1 MEAAQKKQITID
13 DIFALFKESEARL
26 EKESAERKELA
37 AEWNTKFQKE
47 SAEWRERSEIR
58 IAEAEARSAREDKK
72 LRKQLGGIGNTLC
85 GIAEQMVNAGVAE
98 VFNSY
103 GYTFGDS
110 IRHYEL
116 TVDKKIIG
124 EVDIVLF
131 DGDFLAFI
139 EVKSKVEKEHIRQ
152 HLDRI
157 DLFKKHEKG
166 KFWENK
172 KIVGAIGGMVFS
184 DEACDIALKN
194 GLYVIKQSG
203 KNLKMDEPPQRLVV

>member
-1 MEAAQKKQITID
+1 MEATQKNPITID
-13 DIFALFKESEARL
+13 DIFALFKESEARSQ
-26 EKESAERKELA
+26 KAY
-37 AEWNTKFQKE
+37 AEWETKFQKE
-47 SAEWRERSEIR
+47 CAEWRERQELR
-58 IAEAEARSAREDKK
+58 IAEAEERSIREDKK
-72 LRKQLGGIGNTLC
+72 LRQQLGGIGSTLC
-85 GIAEQMVNAGVAE
+85 GIAEQMINAGITE

-116 TVDKKIIG
+116 TVDKKVISEADII
-124 EVDIVLF
+124 LF

-139 EVKSKVEKEHIRQ
+139 EVKSKVEKAHIKQ
-152 HLDRI
+152 HIDRI
-157 DLFKKHEKG
+157 ALFKEHEKG

-184 DEACDIALKN
+184 DEACEIALKN

-203 KNLKMDEPPQRLVV
+203 KNLKMDAPPQRLVVQ